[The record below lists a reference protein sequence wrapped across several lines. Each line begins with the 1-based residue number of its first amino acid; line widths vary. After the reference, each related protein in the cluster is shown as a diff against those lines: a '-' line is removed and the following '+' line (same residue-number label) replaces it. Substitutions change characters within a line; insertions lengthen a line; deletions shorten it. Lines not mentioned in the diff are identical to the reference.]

1 MLGHSQSSHVK
12 HSQTGTQ
19 TLLKQKAGLDNIF
32 FKSIA
37 LNGRNNFQ
45 HFQVLKAYQS
55 QKGLNA

>member
-12 HSQTGTQ
+12 HSQSGTQ
-19 TLLKQKAGLDNIF
+19 TFLKQKAGLDNLF

-37 LNGRNNFQ
+37 LNGRNHFQ
-45 HFQVLKAYQS
+45 HFEALKAYQT